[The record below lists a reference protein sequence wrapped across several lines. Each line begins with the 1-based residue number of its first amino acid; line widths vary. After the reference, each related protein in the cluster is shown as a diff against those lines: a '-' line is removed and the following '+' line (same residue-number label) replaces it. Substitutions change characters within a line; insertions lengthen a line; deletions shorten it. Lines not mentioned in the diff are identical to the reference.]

1 MNAARGGGKGRVA
14 ARARAGED
22 AGVNR
27 RPLPL
32 CVLVTAL
39 SLGCGGLGQPD
50 APTVRTTPRPPPA
63 APDFPTGYA
72 RWTQAPDPVH
82 DERAGEQRRHYASP
96 DAQPGRSGWPL
107 GTVLV
112 KVHAP
117 LDAPDV
123 VTRVD
128 VRRKTGEGDLGG
140 WTYESFDPATRA
152 RIAAD
157 AEGCHLCHAA
167 APEDGTF
174 AVFR

>member
-1 MNAARGGGKGRVA
+1 MKRRLLPLSALVA
-14 ARARAGED
+14 A
-22 AGVNR
+22 
-27 RPLPL
+27 
-32 CVLVTAL
+32 LVAAL
-39 SLGCGGLGQPD
+39 SLGCGSLGQPD

-63 APDFPTGYA
+63 APDFPTDYV
-72 RWTQAPDPVH
+72 RWNQAPEPVQ

-96 DAQPGRSGWPL
+96 DARPDRGGWPT

-140 WTYESFDPATRA
+140 WTYESFNPATRA

-174 AVFR
+174 TVFR

>member
-1 MNAARGGGKGRVA
+1 MSSG
-14 ARARAGED
+14 
-22 AGVNR
+22 
-27 RPLPL
+27 
-32 CVLVTAL
+32 LVVAL

-63 APDFPTGYA
+63 SADFPQGYA
-72 RWTQAPDPVH
+72 GWSTASEVVR
-82 DERAGEQRRHYASP
+82 DERTGELRRHHASP
-96 DAQPGRSGWPL
+96 DARLERAGWPP

-112 KVHAP
+112 KVHAR

-123 VTRVD
+123 VTRID
-128 VRRKTGEGDLGG
+128 VRRKTGDATFGG